1 MTPRSDTDTE
11 TDDEFDTVKNVG
23 EHVILTDLGEDAD
36 IDLNAKLVSQD
47 KNEDKEDLDE
57 KEKETD
63 EEEQGK
69 DIDFEYYDWRTLK
82 H

>member
-23 EHVILTDLGEDAD
+23 EHVVLTDLGEDTD
-36 IDLNAKLVSQD
+36 VDLNAELVSQD
-47 KNEDKEDLDE
+47 KNEDKEGLDE

-69 DIDFEYYDWRTLK
+69 DIDFEYYD
-82 H
+82 